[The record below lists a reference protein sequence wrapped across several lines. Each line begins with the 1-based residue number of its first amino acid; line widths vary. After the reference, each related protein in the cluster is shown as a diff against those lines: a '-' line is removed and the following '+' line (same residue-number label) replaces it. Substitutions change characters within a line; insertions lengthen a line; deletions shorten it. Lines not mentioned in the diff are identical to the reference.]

1 MKNESS
7 KQAPKQALR
16 KTDVSG
22 SLPLT
27 WGDKVKCSMHEDY
40 EEFWLGTYIGKH
52 PTMDAHVVLLR
63 ARPELRI
70 REELDAFTY
79 CQRQ

>member
-1 MKNESS
+1 MEHENLNNQETA
-7 KQAPKQALR
+7 QLGIGA
-16 KTDVSG
+16 VSG

-27 WGDKVKCSMHEDY
+27 YGDKVKCSQQNDY
-40 EEFWLGTYIGKH
+40 KDFWRGTYIVKH
-52 PTMDAHVVLLR
+52 PTKDAHIVLLR

-70 REELDAFTY
+70 EEELDIFTY